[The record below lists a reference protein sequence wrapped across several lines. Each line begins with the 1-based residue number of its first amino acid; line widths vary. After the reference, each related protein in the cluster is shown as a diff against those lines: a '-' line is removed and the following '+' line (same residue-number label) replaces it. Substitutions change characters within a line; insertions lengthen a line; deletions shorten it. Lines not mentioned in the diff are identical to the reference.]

1 MPKIPPFKLM
11 LDLSQHAVSSG
22 YSNTPL
28 IQALL
33 VDGPHCTVGEP
44 HAGYPSKPWTGS
56 FPFTNTTAGMPT
68 EEQLH
73 DIKLQT
79 LIHYISLFQ

>member
-33 VDGPHCTVGEP
+33 VDGPHCIVGEP
-44 HAGYPSKPWTGS
+44 
-56 FPFTNTTAGMPT
+56 
-68 EEQLH
+68 
-73 DIKLQT
+73 
-79 LIHYISLFQ
+79 

>member
-1 MPKIPPFKLM
+1 MPKIPPFNLM
-11 LDLSQHAVSSG
+11 LDLSQHTVSSG

-33 VDGPHCTVGEP
+33 VDGPQFKTHTAWLV
-44 HAGYPSKPWTGS
+44 TRTLDILLN
-56 FPFTNTTAGMPT
+56 PFTNATAGLPT

-73 DIKLQT
+73 DIKL
-79 LIHYISLFQ
+79 